1 MTRPLVRGL
10 VALLAIACVVSF
22 AGSSALAG
30 ASPMGNTK
38 GAKAPEVAIT
48 DGIFGVTATT
58 KLADYAGSPT
68 LVVIWLPICPHCQ
81 KFMPEVHKLHQ
92 KYAARGLKIL
102 TVTHG
107 RKDYTK
113 EYMDGKGW
121 SFGTGFDWTGTTSS
135 RFGVT
140 GLPGIRLVGADG
152 HLRNYTGTLEQA
164 ILEELPP
171 PAR

>member
-1 MTRPLVRGL
+1 MHRPVVRGFL
-10 VALLAIACVVSF
+10 ALLVLAFVVSF

-30 ASPMGNTK
+30 NTK
-38 GAKAPEVAIT
+38 GAKAPEIAIT
-48 DGIFGVTATT
+48 DGIHGVTATT
-58 KLADYAGSPT
+58 KLADYLGSPT

-107 RKDYTK
+107 RKDYTQQHMR
-113 EYMDGKGW
+113 EKGW
-121 SFGTGFDWTGTTSS
+121 TFGVGFDWTGTTSS
-135 RFGVT
+135 RFAVA

-152 HLRNYTGTLEQA
+152 HLRTYSGTLEQA
-164 ILEELPP
+164 ILDELPAP